1 MIKLMLKRS
10 TLKILTL
17 ISTLLVASLT
27 MSFSSYA
34 SSEQKIVAAEPEKG
48 PNRGRLLKK
57 DNFAIELSIFETGV
71 PPEFRVWATADGKT
85 INPSMVDINVK
96 LNRLGDVIDD
106 INFFQEGQYLRGDMV
121 IYEPHSFI
129 VSLTAK
135 YQGKTYSWQYDNFEG
150 RTRIDEKIAEAME
163 IATNVVGPS
172 TFHETIEVFG
182 HLTLPSDATN
192 NVYARFDGLV
202 KKVHVKLG
210 DAIKQG
216 QLLLTVESN
225 ESLQSYQVLSP
236 KKGIVSAVNVT
247 SGEQS
252 RGRILLT
259 VTNDETL
266 VAELA
271 VFPLDLAK
279 VNIGA
284 KVALSING
292 IEEKRTGKIDSRVL
306 KVRDD
311 QAKIF
316 RVLVNNS
323 DSLLSEGSF
332 TTAQIEIDSY
342 DVAMAVKRNALQSF
356 RDFTVVYAK
365 VGNEYE
371 VRMLDL
377 GRIVGDEI
385 EVLGGISVGTE
396 YVTENSYILK
406 ADVEKSGASHD
417 H

>member
-1 MIKLMLKRS
+1 MMKLMLKRS

-17 ISTLLVASLT
+17 ISTLLVANLT

-34 SSEQKIVAAEPEKG
+34 FVEQKIAAAEPEKG

-57 DNFAIELSIFETGV
+57 DNFAIELAIFETGV

-210 DAIKQG
+210 DTIKQG

-284 KVALSING
+284 KVTLSING
-292 IEEKRTGKIDSRVL
+292 IKEKRTGKIDSRVL

-311 QAKIF
+311 QAKLF

>member
-1 MIKLMLKRS
+1 MKS
-10 TLKILTL
+10 TFKILTL
-17 ISTLLVASLT
+17 ISTLCFVSLST
-27 MSFSSYA
+27 SFSSLA
-34 SSEQKIVAAEPEKG
+34 VSEQKVEEAEPEKG
-48 PNRGRLLKK
+48 PNRGRMLKK

-71 PPEFRVWATADGKT
+71 PPEFRVWATEDGKA
-85 INPSMVDINVK
+85 IDPAKVDLNVK
-96 LNRLGDVIDD
+96 LTRLGDGVDD

-150 RTRIDEKIAEAME
+150 RTSIDDKIAEAME
-163 IATNVVGPS
+163 ISTEVVGPS
-172 TFHETIEVFG
+172 TFHDSIEVFG
-182 HLTLPSDATN
+182 NLTLPADATS

-210 DAIKQG
+210 DAIKKG
-216 QLLLTVESN
+216 QLLLTLESN
-225 ESLQSYQVLSP
+225 ESLQSYQVTSAQ
-236 KKGIVSAVNVT
+236 KGIVSAVNVT

-252 RGRILLT
+252 KGRILLA

-271 VFPLDLAK
+271 VFPLDLVK

-284 KVALSING
+284 KTTLNING
-292 IEEKRTGKIDSRVL
+292 VEEQYTSKIDSRVL
-306 KVRDD
+306 KVRND
-311 QAKIF
+311 QAKLF

-332 TTAQIEIDSY
+332 VSAKIEIGSF
-342 DVAMAVKRNALQSF
+342 DVEMAVKRNALQSF

-371 VRMLDL
+371 VRMLEL

>member
-1 MIKLMLKRS
+1 MKS
-10 TLKILTL
+10 TFKILTL
-17 ISTLLVASLT
+17 ISTLCFVSLST
-27 MSFSSYA
+27 SFSSLA
-34 SSEQKIVAAEPEKG
+34 VSEQKVEEAEPEKG

-71 PPEFRVWATADGKT
+71 PPEFRVWATENGKA
-85 INPSMVDINVK
+85 IDPAKVALNVK
-96 LNRLGDVIDD
+96 LTRLGDGVDD

-150 RTRIDEKIAEAME
+150 RTSIDDKIAEAME
-163 IATNVVGPS
+163 ISTEVVGPS
-172 TFHETIEVFG
+172 TFHDSIEVFG
-182 HLTLPSDATN
+182 KLTLPADATS
-192 NVYARFDGLV
+192 NVYARFDGVV

-210 DAIKQG
+210 DAIKKG
-216 QLLLTVESN
+216 QLLLTMESN
-225 ESLQSYQVLSP
+225 ESLQSYQVTSAQ
-236 KKGIVSAVNVT
+236 KGIVSAVNVT

-252 RGRILLT
+252 KGRILLA

-271 VFPLDLAK
+271 VFPLDLTK

-284 KVALSING
+284 KTTLNING
-292 IEEKRTGKIDSRVL
+292 VEEQYTSIIESRVL
-306 KVRDD
+306 KVRND
-311 QAKIF
+311 QAKLF
-316 RVLVNNS
+316 RVLVNNN

-332 TTAQIEIDSY
+332 VSAKIEIGSF
-342 DVAMAVKRNALQSF
+342 DVEMAVKRNALQSF

-371 VRMLDL
+371 VRMLEL

>member
-1 MIKLMLKRS
+1 MKP
-10 TLKILTL
+10 TFKILTL
-17 ISTLLVASLT
+17 ISTLCFVSLSA
-27 MSFSSYA
+27 SFSSFA
-34 SSEQKIVAAEPEKG
+34 VSEQKVEEAEPENG
-48 PNRGRLLKK
+48 PNRGRMLRKN
-57 DNFAIELSIFETGV
+57 DFAIELAIFETGV
-71 PPEFRVWATADGKT
+71 PPEFRVWATTGNKAIDPAK
-85 INPSMVDINVK
+85 VAVNVK
-96 LNRLGDVIDD
+96 LIRLGDGIDD
-106 INFFQEGQYLRGDMV
+106 INFFQEGQYLRGDTV
-121 IYEPHSFI
+121 IYEPHSFT
-129 VSLTAK
+129 VALTAK
-135 YQGKTYSWQYDNFEG
+135 YQGETYLWEYDNFEG
-150 RTRIDEKIAEAME
+150 RTRIEADIAQAME
-163 IATNVVGPS
+163 ITTQNVGPA

-182 HLTLPSDATN
+182 NLKLPADATS

-225 ESLQSYQVLSP
+225 ESLQSYQVLAAKS
-236 KKGIVSAVNVT
+236 GIVSAVNVT

-252 RGRILLT
+252 NDRILLSI
-259 VTNDETL
+259 TNDKVL

-271 VFPLDLAK
+271 VFPMDLAK

-284 KVALSING
+284 KVTLSVNG
-292 IEEKRTGKIDSRVL
+292 VKEKLIGEIDSRVL
-306 KVRDD
+306 KVRAD
-311 QAKIF
+311 QAKLF

-323 DSLLSEGSF
+323 DSLLSEGAF
-332 TTAQIEIDSY
+332 TTAKIEIDSY
-342 DVAMAVKRNALQSF
+342 NVAMAVKRNALQSF

-371 VRMLDL
+371 VRMLEL
-377 GRIVGDEI
+377 GRAVGDEI
-385 EVLGGISVGTE
+385 EVLSGISVGTE

>member
-1 MIKLMLKRS
+1 MKS
-10 TLKILTL
+10 TFKILTL
-17 ISTLLVASLT
+17 ISTLCFVSLST
-27 MSFSSYA
+27 SFSSLA
-34 SSEQKIVAAEPEKG
+34 VSEQKVEEAEPEKG

-71 PPEFRVWATADGKT
+71 PPEFRVWATENGKT
-85 INPSMVDINVK
+85 IDPAKVELNVK
-96 LNRLGDVIDD
+96 LTRLGDGVDN

-150 RTRIDEKIAEAME
+150 RTSIDDKIAEAME
-163 IATNVVGPS
+163 ISTEVVGPS
-172 TFHETIEVFG
+172 TFHESIEVFG
-182 HLTLPSDATN
+182 NLTLPADASS

-210 DAIKQG
+210 DAIKKG
-216 QLLLTVESN
+216 QLLLTLESN
-225 ESLQSYQVLSP
+225 ESLQSYQVISTQ
-236 KKGIVSAVNVT
+236 KGIVSAVNVT

-252 RGRILLT
+252 KGRILLT

-279 VNIGA
+279 INIGA
-284 KVALSING
+284 KTTLNING
-292 IEEKRTGKIDSRVL
+292 VEEQYTSKIDSRVL
-306 KVRDD
+306 KVRND
-311 QAKIF
+311 QAKLF

-332 TTAQIEIDSY
+332 VSARIEIGSFE
-342 DVAMAVKRNALQSF
+342 VAMAVKRNALQSF

-371 VRMLDL
+371 VRMLEL

-385 EVLGGISVGTE
+385 EVLGGISLGTE

>member
-1 MIKLMLKRS
+1 MKS
-10 TLKILTL
+10 TFKILTL
-17 ISTLLVASLT
+17 ISTLCFVSLST
-27 MSFSSYA
+27 SFSSLA
-34 SSEQKIVAAEPEKG
+34 VSEQKVEEVEPEKG
-48 PNRGRLLKK
+48 PHRGRMLRK

-71 PPEFRVWATADGKT
+71 PPEFRVWATENGKA
-85 INPSMVDINVK
+85 IDPAKVELNVK
-96 LNRLGDVIDD
+96 LTRLGDGVDN

-150 RTRIDEKIAEAME
+150 RTSIDDKIAEAME
-163 IATNVVGPS
+163 ISTEVVGPS
-172 TFHETIEVFG
+172 TFHESIEVFG
-182 HLTLPSDATN
+182 NLTLPADASS

-210 DAIKQG
+210 DAIKKG
-216 QLLLTVESN
+216 QLLLTLESN
-225 ESLQSYQVLSP
+225 ESLQSYQVISTQ
-236 KKGIVSAVNVT
+236 KGIVSAVNVT

-252 RGRILLT
+252 KGRILLA

-279 VNIGA
+279 INIGA
-284 KVALSING
+284 KTTLNING
-292 IEEKRTGKIDSRVL
+292 VEKQYTSKVDSRVL
-306 KVRDD
+306 KVRND
-311 QAKIF
+311 QAKLF

-332 TTAQIEIDSY
+332 VSAKIEIGSF
-342 DVAMAVKRNALQSF
+342 DVEMAVKRNALQSF

-371 VRMLDL
+371 VRMLEL

-385 EVLGGISVGTE
+385 EVLGGISLGTE

>member
-1 MIKLMLKRS
+1 MKS
-10 TLKILTL
+10 TFKILTL
-17 ISTLLVASLT
+17 ISTLCFVSLST
-27 MSFSSYA
+27 SFSSLA
-34 SSEQKIVAAEPEKG
+34 VSEQKIEEAELEKG

-71 PPEFRVWATADGKT
+71 PPEFRVWATENGKT
-85 INPSMVDINVK
+85 IDPAKVELNVK
-96 LNRLGDVIDD
+96 LTRLGDGVDD

-150 RTRIDEKIAEAME
+150 RTSIEEKIAQAME
-163 IATNVVGPS
+163 ISTEVVGPS
-172 TFHETIEVFG
+172 TFHESIEVFG
-182 HLTLPSDATN
+182 NLTLPADASS

-210 DAIKQG
+210 DAIKKG
-216 QLLLTVESN
+216 QLLLTLESN
-225 ESLQSYQVLSP
+225 ESLQSYQVTSTQ
-236 KKGIVSAVNVT
+236 KGIVSAVNVT

-252 RGRILLT
+252 KGRILLN

-279 VNIGA
+279 INIGA
-284 KVALSING
+284 KTTLNING
-292 IEEKRTGKIDSRVL
+292 VEEQYTSKIDSRVL
-306 KVRDD
+306 KVRND
-311 QAKIF
+311 QAKLF

-332 TTAQIEIDSY
+332 VSARIEIGSF

-371 VRMLDL
+371 VRMLEL

-385 EVLGGISVGTE
+385 EVLGGISLGTE

>member
-1 MIKLMLKRS
+1 MKS
-10 TLKILTL
+10 TFKILTL
-17 ISTLLVASLT
+17 ISTLCFVSLST
-27 MSFSSYA
+27 SFSSLA
-34 SSEQKIVAAEPEKG
+34 VSEQKVEEAEPEKG
-48 PNRGRLLKK
+48 PNRGRMLKK

-71 PPEFRVWATADGKT
+71 PPEFRVWATENGKA
-85 INPSMVDINVK
+85 IDPAKVELNVK
-96 LNRLGDVIDD
+96 LTRLGDGVDD

-121 IYEPHSFI
+121 IYEPHSFT

-150 RTRIDEKIAEAME
+150 RTSIDDKIAEAME
-163 IATNVVGPS
+163 ISTEVVGPS
-172 TFHETIEVFG
+172 TFHESIEVFG
-182 HLTLPSDATN
+182 NLMLPADATS

-210 DAIKQG
+210 DAIKKG
-216 QLLLTVESN
+216 QLLLTLESN
-225 ESLQSYQVLSP
+225 ESLQSYQVTSAQ
-236 KKGIVSAVNVT
+236 KGIVSAVNVT

-252 RGRILLT
+252 KGRILLA

-271 VFPLDLAK
+271 VFPLDLVK

-284 KVALSING
+284 KTTLNING
-292 IEEKRTGKIDSRVL
+292 VEEQYTSKVDSRVL
-306 KVRDD
+306 KVRND
-311 QAKIF
+311 QAKLF

-332 TTAQIEIDSY
+332 VSAKIEIGSF

-371 VRMLDL
+371 VRMLEL

-385 EVLGGISVGTE
+385 EVLGGISIGTE
-396 YVTENSYILK
+396 YVTDNSYILK

>member
-1 MIKLMLKRS
+1 MMKLMLKRS

-34 SSEQKIVAAEPEKG
+34 FVEQKIAAAEPEKG

-210 DAIKQG
+210 DTIKQG

-311 QAKIF
+311 QAKLF

>member
-1 MIKLMLKRS
+1 MKS
-10 TLKILTL
+10 TFKILTL
-17 ISTLLVASLT
+17 ISTLCFVSLST
-27 MSFSSYA
+27 SFSSLA
-34 SSEQKIVAAEPEKG
+34 VSEQKVEEAEPEKG

-71 PPEFRVWATADGKT
+71 PPEFRVWATENGKT
-85 INPSMVDINVK
+85 IDPAKVELNVK
-96 LNRLGDVIDD
+96 LTRLGDGVDN
-106 INFFQEGQYLRGDMV
+106 INFFQEGQYLRGDMF

-150 RTRIDEKIAEAME
+150 RTSIDEKIAEAME
-163 IATNVVGPS
+163 ISTEVVGPS
-172 TFHETIEVFG
+172 TFHESIEVFG
-182 HLTLPSDATN
+182 NLTLPADASS

-210 DAIKQG
+210 DAIKKG
-216 QLLLTVESN
+216 QLLLTLESN
-225 ESLQSYQVLSP
+225 ESLQSYQVTSTQ
-236 KKGIVSAVNVT
+236 KGIVSAVNVT

-252 RGRILLT
+252 KGRILLT

-279 VNIGA
+279 INIGA
-284 KVALSING
+284 KTTLNING
-292 IEEKRTGKIDSRVL
+292 VEEQYTSKIDSRVL
-306 KVRDD
+306 KVRND
-311 QAKIF
+311 QAKLF

-332 TTAQIEIDSY
+332 VSARIEIGSF

-371 VRMLDL
+371 VRMLEL

-385 EVLGGISVGTE
+385 EVLGGISLGTE

>member
-1 MIKLMLKRS
+1 MKS
-10 TLKILTL
+10 TFKILTL
-17 ISTLLVASLT
+17 ISTLCFVSLST
-27 MSFSSYA
+27 SFSSLA
-34 SSEQKIVAAEPEKG
+34 VSEQKVEEAEPEKG
-48 PNRGRLLKK
+48 PNRGRMLKK

-71 PPEFRVWATADGKT
+71 PPEFRVWATENGKA
-85 INPSMVDINVK
+85 IDPAKVELNVK
-96 LNRLGDVIDD
+96 LTRLGDGVDD

-150 RTRIDEKIAEAME
+150 RTSIDDKIAEAME
-163 IATNVVGPS
+163 ISTEVVGPS
-172 TFHETIEVFG
+172 TFHESIEVFG
-182 HLTLPSDATN
+182 NLTLPADATS

-210 DAIKQG
+210 DVIKKG
-216 QLLLTVESN
+216 QLLLTLESN
-225 ESLQSYQVLSP
+225 ESLQSYQVTSAQ
-236 KKGIVSAVNVT
+236 KGIVSAVNVT

-252 RGRILLT
+252 KGRILLA

-271 VFPLDLAK
+271 VFPLDLVK

-284 KVALSING
+284 KTTLNING
-292 IEEKRTGKIDSRVL
+292 VEEQYTSKIDSRVL
-306 KVRDD
+306 KVRND
-311 QAKIF
+311 QAKLF

-332 TTAQIEIDSY
+332 VSAKIEIGSF
-342 DVAMAVKRNALQSF
+342 DVEMAVKRNALQSF

-371 VRMLDL
+371 VRMLEL